1 MLFEWDEAKDVNNQ
15 KRHGLSFQDAR
26 SFFFDSLAV
35 SRHDYHEGEPREQII
50 GHLYGILIVVVV
62 YTHRERNGDEFV
74 RIISARKATALER
87 KQYEAGQ
94 WF

>member
-1 MLFEWDEAKDVNNQ
+1 MLFEWDDAKDESNQ
-15 KRHGLSFQDAR
+15 KKHGLGFRDAR
-26 SFFFDSLAV
+26 SVFFDSLAV
-35 SRHDYHEGEPREQII
+35 SRPDFHEGEHREQII

-62 YTHRERNGDEFV
+62 YTHREREGEEFI

-87 KQYEAGQ
+87 KLYEAGQ